1 MMSNFI
7 ILLVIFFCVIGL
19 VSWLGDPSY
28 GNGAKKKMNPSL
40 KAIIWILIIIVSVV
54 HFVREYSAH
63 KTEENNKIA
72 QSNAVKLS
80 ASQMISRWGADTSW
94 ESKLKV
100 GKKLRRESIR
110 TAELENAWIHHNL
123 IFFNG
128 FVKDIKNHNETHYEI
143 VIERMKYLENQ
154 YAFVTGL
161 QLLLIVEK
169 VKIDSLAESHQG
181 LLDGLNNNYSHRVGV
196 VAKIEKI
203 ETSYDSDNDGNRN
216 ETKIGKGSMTDIIY
230 TGSVVFD
237 LK

>member
-1 MMSNFI
+1 MISNFI
-7 ILLVIFFCVIGL
+7 IVLVIFCCVIGL
-19 VSWLGDPSY
+19 VSWLGDPPY

-40 KAIIWILIIIVSVV
+40 KAIIWIFIIIVSAV
-54 HFVREYSAH
+54 HLVSEYSAH
-63 KTEENNKIA
+63 KREENDKIA
-72 QSNAVKLS
+72 QSNIVNLS
-80 ASQMISRWGADTSW
+80 ASQMISRWDADASW

-100 GKKLRRESIR
+100 GKKVRKDSIR
-110 TAELENAWIHHNL
+110 TAELENAWIHHKP

-143 VIERMKYLENQ
+143 VIERMKYIENQ

-161 QLLLIVEK
+161 QLLLIVDK

-203 ETSYDSDNDGNRN
+203 ETSYDSDNDGSRN
-216 ETKIGKGSMTDIIY
+216 ETKIGKGTMTDIIY
-230 TGSVVFD
+230 TGSLVFD